1 MARVREEEARASG
14 LGCQARNVWLRSA
27 NRWVTNANN
36 VGYVNSDGNVNNTN
50 ANNSGVCAAP
60 DWDERERTKELHG
73 ESPRRK
79 SPRREPKSRL
89 PQGREPGIGDGAGP
103 RTHAPIGADERLE
116 YATSAEGLYQA
127 MLRCRRGVMWK
138 TSVSAFVL
146 DGWERCMRLSDELRS
161 SDYHPGRPR
170 KFEVTRPK
178 RREITA
184 CSFRDR
190 VWQQSLV
197 DNVVTP
203 ALTRGLIRE
212 NCACQVG
219 KGTDDARNLLARDL
233 RRWYLAH
240 GTDGWTL
247 GLDVAG
253 YYAHMRHEDI
263 EALFRSK
270 LSPAATAA
278 CMQIVEADYSGE
290 VGVTAGSPLM
300 QVVGIS
306 MLSPIDH
313 EVKERLR
320 IRNYVRYM
328 DDMLMVGGR
337 EDLER
342 AKSRIAEMLGG
353 LGMELNSRKTRLQPA
368 SQPIPWLGVVFR
380 LTDTGKVVRTIRPEK
395 VREERR
401 RLRRLAGLAQRGE
414 IPRDVADHAA
424 ASWIGYARR
433 QCTSGSTARGME
445 RFYQRLYE

>member
-1 MARVREEEARASG
+1 M
-14 LGCQARNVWLRSA
+14 RSA

-50 ANNSGVCAAP
+50 ANYSGVCAAP
-60 DWDERERTKELHG
+60 DWDERERTKERHG
-73 ESPRRK
+73 ASPREE

-89 PQGREPGIGDGAGP
+89 PRGREQGIADGASL
-103 RTHAPIGADERLE
+103 RTHAPISGDESLD
-116 YATSAEGLYQA
+116 YATSAEGLYEA
-127 MLRCRRGVMWK
+127 MLRCRSGVMWK

-146 DGWERCMRLSDELRS
+146 DGWERCLRLSDELRS
-161 SDYHPGRPR
+161 GAYRPGKPR
-170 KFEVTRPK
+170 KFVVTRPK

-212 NCACQVG
+212 NCACQKG
-219 KGTDDARNLLARDL
+219 KGTDDARDLLVRDM
-233 RRWYLAH
+233 RRWYAAH
-240 GTDGWTL
+240 GLEGWTL

-253 YYAHMRHEDI
+253 YYGHMRHGDI
-263 EALFRSK
+263 EELFGSK
-270 LSPAATAA
+270 LSSAATAM
-278 CMQIVEADYSGE
+278 CMQIVEADYSGD

-306 MLSPIDH
+306 MLNKIDH

-320 IRNYVRYM
+320 IKNYVRYM
-328 DDMLMVGGR
+328 DDMLMIGGR
-337 EDLER
+337 GELER
-342 AKSRIAEMLGG
+342 ARARIGEMLSG
-353 LGMELNSRKTRLQPA
+353 LGMELNARKTHLQPV
-368 SQPIPWLGVVFR
+368 SQPVPWLGVVFR
-380 LTDTGKVVRTIRPEK
+380 LTGTGKVVRTIRPEK

-414 IPRDVADHAA
+414 IPWSTADHAA
-424 ASWIGYARR
+424 ASWAGYARR
-433 QCTSGSTARGME
+433 QCSTDGVAKRVK
-445 RFYQRLYE
+445 LYYEGLW